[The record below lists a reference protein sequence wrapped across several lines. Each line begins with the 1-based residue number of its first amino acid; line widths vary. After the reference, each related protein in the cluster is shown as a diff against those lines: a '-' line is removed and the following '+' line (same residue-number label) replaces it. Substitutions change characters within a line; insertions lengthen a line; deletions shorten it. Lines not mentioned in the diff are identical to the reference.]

1 LTISIQHS
9 TPLRH
14 FAKGEALYVSWMV
27 ARLVLPLMLFFAGQ
41 NCRAATPQQMLAAGQ
56 VDDAIPAL
64 SDQLKA
70 SPNDAASH
78 NLFCRAYYMI
88 EDWDSGV
95 PHCERATTLDPANSL
110 YFDWLGRIYGAKA
123 EHSSFLSAATLAKK
137 VRLAFERSVQLDPK
151 NWEARVDLGEFYTE
165 APSIVGG
172 GKDKARQQAD
182 ALMSLNPAMGNWLL
196 ARIDEKNKDRA
207 AAEGHYRDAIA
218 ASHGGVRGWLDL
230 GNFFFHAQRLDD
242 MQQAFQHL
250 EAAAQDCPE
259 SLLYAAQLLYRAN
272 RDYNLAIRLLRKYLA
287 APVEHGPAFKARDLL
302 GQLLEKQGDR
312 QGAAEQYQAALTLWR
327 GDAHAKKSLV
337 RLQP

>member
-1 LTISIQHS
+1 MI
-9 TPLRH
+9 LR
-14 FAKGEALYVSWMV
+14 LICS
-27 ARLVLPLMLFFAGQ
+27 LVLFLAGQ
-41 NCRAATPQQMLAAGQ
+41 ICTAATPKELLAAGQ
-56 VDDAIPAL
+56 VDEAIHVL

-70 SPNDAASH
+70 FPNDAASH

-88 EDWDSGV
+88 EDWDRGV
-95 PHCERATTLDPANSL
+95 PHCERATVLDPANSL
-110 YFDWLGRIYGAKA
+110 YFDWLGRMYGGKA
-123 EHSSFLSAATLAKK
+123 EHSSFLSAATFAKK

-196 ARIDEKNKDRA
+196 ARLDEKNKDRA
-207 AAEGHYRDAIA
+207 AAERHYRDAIA

-250 EAAAQDCPE
+250 EAAPQDCPE

-272 RDYNLAIRLLRKYLA
+272 RDYDLAIRLLRKYLA

-312 QGAAEQYQAALTLWR
+312 QGAVEQYRGALSLWR
-327 GDAHAKKSLV
+327 GDAPAKESLV